1 MNDVAKEINEIREKL
16 NARIYKDGKAYSAIS
31 RQERLAL
38 GERMIELMNKLK
50 EQAA

>member
-16 NARIYKDGKAYSAIS
+16 NARIYKDGKAIS

-38 GERMIELMNKLK
+38 GERMIKLMNKLK